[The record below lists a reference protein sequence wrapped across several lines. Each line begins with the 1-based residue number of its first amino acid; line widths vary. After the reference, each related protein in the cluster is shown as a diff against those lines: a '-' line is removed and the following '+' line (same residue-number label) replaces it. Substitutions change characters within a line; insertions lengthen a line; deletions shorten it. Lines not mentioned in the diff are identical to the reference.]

1 MFPPGFFFQIVTLKR
16 SLFLPNKPALAILLA
31 MALLF
36 AQALGLLHN
45 IAHAG
50 LPHGHSQADVR
61 QEAWELA
68 LFGHAADDEHGDHHA
83 CAEYDAAAIADGIHI
98 QSPLLVPIPSTHV
111 LAVWHAFASW
121 NAPLLIGFSS
131 RAPPAA

>member
-1 MFPPGFFFQIVTLKR
+1 MLPAGKR

-31 MALLF
+31 LALLF

-50 LPHGHSQADVR
+50 LPHGHSQADAR
-61 QEAWELA
+61 QEARELA
-68 LFGHAADDEHGDHHA
+68 LFGHAADGDEHGDHHA
-83 CAEYDAAAIADGIHI
+83 CAEYDAAAIAHGIHI
-98 QSPLLVPIPSTHV
+98 QPAILIPVPSTNV